1 MTDRLISLK
10 AAVEAA
16 EAVTDAYAQDE
27 CGQAIVAAI
36 KALPDAW
43 QPIET
48 APNRVPLMLWIDS
61 TDVNPHCFS
70 PVSIY
75 DDGTW
80 WDDSTG
86 DQIEPIAKAT
96 HWMSLPEPPK

>member
-16 EAVTDAYAQDE
+16 EAVTNEYAQDE

-48 APNRVPLMLWIDS
+48 YKGGKALFYCPP
-61 TDVNPHCFS
+61 TDKDRMKRPEYYTF
-70 PVSIY
+70 
-75 DDGTW
+75 
-80 WDDSTG
+80 
-86 DQIEPIAKAT
+86 ERPIHRPPT
-96 HWMSLPEPPK
+96 HWMPLPEPPK